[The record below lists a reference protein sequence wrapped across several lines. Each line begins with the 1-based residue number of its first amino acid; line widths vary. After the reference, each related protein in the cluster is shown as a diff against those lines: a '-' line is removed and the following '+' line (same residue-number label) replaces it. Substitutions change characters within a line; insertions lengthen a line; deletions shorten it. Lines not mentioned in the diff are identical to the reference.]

1 MKRIKKDEIFRN
13 VTKFLKG
20 RGVEL
25 TEGAYA
31 ARIQKGC
38 SALTEMVNLSR
49 DGIERATTEVDKQ
62 LEHLRQA
69 VHEATAPGSAEK
81 AAGAKPGSKP
91 AAKPG
96 VAPEAKAAAK
106 LGSAKAAKPAPKTGR
121 SKSR

>member
-106 LGSAKAAKPAPKTGR
+106 PGSAKAAKPAPKTGR

>member
-96 VAPEAKAAAK
+96 VAPEGKAAAK
-106 LGSAKAAKPAPKTGR
+106 PGSAKAAKPAPKTGR